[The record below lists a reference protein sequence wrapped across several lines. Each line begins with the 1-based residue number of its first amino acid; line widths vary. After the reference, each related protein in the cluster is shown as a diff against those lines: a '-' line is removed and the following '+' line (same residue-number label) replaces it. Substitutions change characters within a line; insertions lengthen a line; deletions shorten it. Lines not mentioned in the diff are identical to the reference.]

1 MTRAIITIRN
11 DHDRARAAHWAKQA
25 PEMTRIEFKAT
36 KRTGAQNDLM
46 WALLTEVATQIKHA
60 DRKYSADQ
68 WKILFL
74 HAIGREVQFIP
85 ALDNSTFIPWGQSS
99 SDLSKEEMTNL
110 IEFILSWGAEH
121 GVKFSDPDSN
131 SSDAQQAISDRTST
145 PAAESGPHPDAAGV
159 PPLEVS
165 TLSDDWRDV
174 VIQNL
179 AGHRDQPCSLK
190 HRYADAMQMVGGTP
204 NAQEAAWIDL
214 VWRLIARHNKGQ
226 LKRGEYD
233 AEIERMKAGPLPA
246 EGAWLTVAD

>member
-110 IEFILSWGAEH
+110 IEFILRAVSRCPSVGSWLGWFTRCSH
-121 GVKFSDPDSN
+121 QLVSRSN
-131 SSDAQQAISDRTST
+131 SQRMDGSPSCYTRKSINR
-145 PAAESGPHPDAAGV
+145 
-159 PPLEVS
+159 
-165 TLSDDWRDV
+165 
-174 VIQNL
+174 
-179 AGHRDQPCSLK
+179 
-190 HRYADAMQMVGGTP
+190 AMAKQ
-204 NAQEAAWIDL
+204 
-214 VWRLIARHNKGQ
+214 RLIARLVGCVGGKSSP
-226 LKRGEYD
+226 
-233 AEIERMKAGPLPA
+233 IS
-246 EGAWLTVAD
+246 